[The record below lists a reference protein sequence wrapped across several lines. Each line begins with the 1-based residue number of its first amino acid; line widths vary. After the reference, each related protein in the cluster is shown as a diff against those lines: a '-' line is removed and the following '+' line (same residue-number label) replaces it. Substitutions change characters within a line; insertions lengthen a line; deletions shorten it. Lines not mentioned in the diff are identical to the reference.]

1 MVPFVLA
8 LGLVSGGVALS
19 YEVLWGRELLNVL
32 GSTTRASAVV
42 LTAFMGGIA
51 IGAWF
56 AGRWSRRSIRPL
68 LLFAAAEGLL
78 AVIGFAFPGILDT
91 VVTLLPGIASSSA
104 FLIALLLVPAFLMG
118 IALPALAAA
127 LQGYGAVDSRY
138 VAWLYGLNTLGGAVA
153 ALAVGFGALPAF
165 GLLASER
172 AIAAVGLLV
181 AVVAAGFASGWPA
194 LSVETTRLAA
204 PGETDDAR
212 VRAAAMGA
220 LFLGGV
226 AALGYQVLWT
236 RILVLVVGSSSN
248 AFTLMLGLYLAGL
261 AIGGF
266 LAGRLMGRI
275 GRPAA
280 TYQFLQLGVAAT
292 ALSGLAVFGLL
303 PAAALTGFAWF
314 GTSPA
319 SIAAINA
326 VVAAVV
332 ILPPTIFIGAAF
344 PVAARLME
352 RGRVR
357 RGREVGLALALTTA
371 GNVVGVLLTA
381 LVVIPLAGLQM
392 GVAIL
397 VVFNLA
403 AAVLLWIACRRP
415 VAGRRYLVPLA
426 ALGGLVV
433 MPMLPSW
440 DVSVMTS
447 GVFRQAPVYL
457 ALLGSP
463 GRLDRAFS
471 AYRTRY
477 YREGPEAVVGV
488 FDRPTLDGSLHRV
501 LTSHGKVDAST
512 GADVAAQIR
521 AGHLP
526 FLFKPDRRT
535 ARVVWLARGGPVG
548 GSPIRCSGSSGS
560 WPPKEVHV
568 PSPRLP

>member
-1 MVPFVLA
+1 MVPLVLV

-56 AGRWSRRSIRPL
+56 AGRWSRRSTRPL
-68 LLFAAAEGLL
+68 LLFAVAEALL

-91 VVTLLPGIASSSA
+91 VVTRLPGIASSSA
-104 FLIALLLVPAFLMG
+104 FLIALLLAPAFLMG

-127 LQGYGAVDSRY
+127 LQGYGAVHSRY

-153 ALAVGFGALPAF
+153 ALAVGLGALPAF

-181 AVVAAGFASGWPA
+181 AVVAAGFALGWPA
-194 LSVETTRLAA
+194 LSVETTRLIA
-204 PGETDDAR
+204 PGETDDASAR
-212 VRAAAMGA
+212 TRAAAMAA

-261 AIGGF
+261 ALGGF

-280 TYQFLQLGVAAT
+280 AYQFLQLGVAAT

-303 PAAALTGFAWF
+303 PAAALTGFAGL

-332 ILPPTIFIGAAF
+332 ILPPTICIGAAF

-352 RGRVR
+352 RGRVL

-381 LVVIPLAGLQM
+381 LVVIPPPAS
-392 GVAIL
+392 
-397 VVFNLA
+397 
-403 AAVLLWIACRRP
+403 RR
-415 VAGRRYLVPLA
+415 
-426 ALGGLVV
+426 
-433 MPMLPSW
+433 
-440 DVSVMTS
+440 
-447 GVFRQAPVYL
+447 
-457 ALLGSP
+457 
-463 GRLDRAFS
+463 
-471 AYRTRY
+471 
-477 YREGPEAVVGV
+477 
-488 FDRPTLDGSLHRV
+488 
-501 LTSHGKVDAST
+501 AS
-512 GADVAAQIR
+512 
-521 AGHLP
+521 
-526 FLFKPDRRT
+526 
-535 ARVVWLARGGPVG
+535 
-548 GSPIRCSGSSGS
+548 S
-560 WPPKEVHV
+560 
-568 PSPRLP
+568 